1 MNWTTT
7 IGGLA
12 TELEGIIEEVVPAIW
27 PVFALLVGVSL
38 VVFLLGKFGIRR

>member
-1 MNWTTT
+1 MDWATT

-12 TELEGIIEEVVPAIW
+12 TALEDIIEDVVPAIW